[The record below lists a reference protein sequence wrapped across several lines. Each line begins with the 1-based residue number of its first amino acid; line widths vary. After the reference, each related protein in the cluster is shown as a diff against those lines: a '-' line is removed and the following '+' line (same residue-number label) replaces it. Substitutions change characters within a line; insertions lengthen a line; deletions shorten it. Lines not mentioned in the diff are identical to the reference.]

1 MGIQDREYYRRAT
14 SGSAWWV
21 AVPPVTRA
29 LIIINVVVF
38 LLLQLSRDE
47 ASTLFDWFAASPAS
61 TLHKLRLWQLLSATF
76 LHVGLPH
83 IVGNMYFLWIVGR
96 EMEALHGSRDFL
108 AFYLIAAVVSTLACV
123 VIQDMRGDSLGMVGA
138 SGAVLAVV
146 TLYTLYY
153 PFREML
159 FLFFVP
165 MPMWIVLGI
174 CLLYPFLPLPGL
186 GLHKIAV
193 ESHLAGAFF
202 GWGYKQFDLR
212 LSRLF
217 SGRGFKPRL
226 KIFSPAASESNV
238 KRSPAATSWTNTSPG
253 PIVKPTVSFLPE
265 EQLDAQLDLVLAKIA
280 RDGRGSLTEEEQR
293 VLQEASRRAQRRRSD
308 RP

>member
-38 LLLQLSRDE
+38 LFLQLSRDE
-47 ASTLFDWFAASPAS
+47 AFTLHDWFAASPAT
-61 TLHKLRLWQLLSATF
+61 TLHKMRLWQLLTATF
-76 LHVGLPH
+76 LHAGLLH
-83 IVGNMYFLWIVGR
+83 LVGNMYFLWIVGR
-96 EMEALHGSRDFL
+96 EMEALYGSRDFL

-123 VIQDMRGDSLGMVGA
+123 VIQDLVGDPRGMVGA

-153 PFREML
+153 PTREML
-159 FLFFVP
+159 FFFFMP
-165 MPMWIVLGI
+165 MPMWVVLVI
-174 CLLYPFLPLPGL
+174 CLVYPFLPFLGL
-186 GLHKIAV
+186 GSRQIAV
-193 ESHLAGAFF
+193 EAHLAGAFF

-212 LSRLF
+212 WSRLF

-226 KIFSPAASESNV
+226 RIFSPAASESKL
-238 KRSPAATSWTNTSPG
+238 KRSPSTSWTTASASPS
-253 PIVKPTVSFLPE
+253 VKPTVSFLPE

-280 RDGRGSLTEEEQR
+280 RDGRGSLTEDEQR
-293 VLQEASRRAQRRRSD
+293 VLQEASRRAQLRRSD